1 MWGSCLST
9 VRAIGCGCWFTNA
22 AIYTLC
28 FQHDSS
34 LSGDMRPE
42 KMAPYIGAAVLR
54 QLPHYCPLTDVL
66 RLHRF
71 NTPSS
76 VYLQIDLYDGKCL
89 AWALSGFGEMEDA
102 ADLMRGG
109 VGLDVVGGD
118 DCLHPF
124 RHRLVFPVCQRRK
137 V

>member
-1 MWGSCLST
+1 MWPGYSRITLNHRSTFPASQEAPWVGSVT
-9 VRAIGCGCWFTNA
+9 ANA
-22 AIYTLC
+22 QGNA
-28 FQHDSS
+28 DSP
-34 LSGDMRPE
+34 GFAR
-42 KMAPYIGAAVLR
+42 VN
-54 QLPHYCPLTDVL
+54 CPLTDVL

-124 RHRLVFPVCQRRK
+124 RHRLVFPLCQRRK

>member
-1 MWGSCLST
+1 MTAQTCEAEWCRSRGIHLVPRDKALIQLRPTPIRVSLP
-9 VRAIGCGCWFTNA
+9 INA
-22 AIYTLC
+22 QGNA
-28 FQHDSS
+28 DSP
-34 LSGDMRPE
+34 GFAR
-42 KMAPYIGAAVLR
+42 VN
-54 QLPHYCPLTDVL
+54 CPLTDVL

-124 RHRLVFPVCQRRK
+124 RHRLVFPLCQRRK